1 MKKKISLAFLL
12 FLLSF
17 SGFAQE
23 INYKMASLYVYNFTK
38 YIDWPEAYKK
48 KDAFVIGVLGNTP
61 AFEELKK
68 MASAK
73 KMVLNKPAVV
83 EKVNTIKEIEG
94 CHILFIPEGQ
104 SARLKEI
111 KALLKSSAVLIIT
124 EKPGMG
130 QKGAGI
136 NLFLD
141 DDDDYK
147 LKFELNKAS
156 MEAQGLIISSQLMS
170 LGVKVK

>member
-1 MKKKISLAFLL
+1 MKKKLSLAVLFFL
-12 FLLSF
+12 FSF

-48 KDAFVIGVLGNTP
+48 KDAFVIGVLGNSP
-61 AFEELKK
+61 AYEELKK

-73 KMVLNKPAVV
+73 KMVLNKPALV
-83 EKVNTIKEIEG
+83 EKVTTMKEIEG
-94 CHILFIPEGQ
+94 CHILFISEGQ

-111 KALLKSSAVLIIT
+111 RALLKSSAILIIT

-147 LKFELNKAS
+147 LKFELNKAV
-156 MEAQGLIISSQLMS
+156 MEAHGLIISSQLMS
-170 LGVKVK
+170 LGVRVK